1 MKFLE
6 GVLKA
11 LKRQAPQNSPQENT
25 SPVSRDQ
32 ARTPE
37 PPQQTEM
44 TREAPLEAAENT
56 EPVNRVT
63 PSTEPSS
70 GRTNEQMP
78 GGTPAEPVEQTRAA
92 EAVDEK
98 IATTAGSPSADQ
110 GGTQAITDPEKLR
123 EEVINVLRTV
133 YDPEIPVNIYDL
145 GLIYEL
151 TIDPPGVVNIKMT
164 LTAPGCPAVGYLP
177 NEVVMKVGQIPGVE
191 DVRLEL
197 VWDPPWD
204 MSRMSEEA
212 KLQLG
217 FPL

>member
-11 LKRQAPQNSPQENT
+11 LKRQAPQNSPSENP
-25 SPVSRDQ
+25 SPISHDQ

-37 PPQQTEM
+37 PPQQTEI

-56 EPVNRVT
+56 EPVDRAARG
-63 PSTEPSS
+63 TEPSS
-70 GRTNEQMP
+70 GTTKEQTP
-78 GGTPAEPVEQTRAA
+78 GGTSAEPVEETRAA
-92 EAVDEK
+92 EALDEK
-98 IATTAGSPSADQ
+98 SATTAGSPAADQ
-110 GGTQAITDPEKLR
+110 GETQAMTDPEKLR

-164 LTAPGCPAVGYLP
+164 LTAPGCPAAGYLP